1 MVTKNRIDVIT
12 MARCSLCGQE
22 DLVFTCPYCNSVYCT
37 DHRLPEGHGCPGIH
51 LVQDRAKRRVS
62 DSLDGSYL
70 ESEDEGKR
78 QQRQQTSR
86 RRPKRRKR
94 RFSAQERKDLAIS
107 ALLVTLVSISLQAG
121 GILRA
126 FTVVP
131 QMILSGF
138 WWVIAIIAGS
148 LLLAYF
154 VHEFAHKFVAQHYN
168 MWAEFRMTTSGYYL
182 SLVAILFGIPIF
194 GTGVVYTSGADSL
207 EKDGKVN
214 AAGPLSNFCLA
225 ALFTVLS
232 IFLPLAGF
240 GLSFYVYFIL
250 QIGVS
255 LNAMLGLFN
264 MIPIQPFDGGTIF
277 KWNRAIWVLMAISL
291 LLLLLF
297 GYFVMPSIYM
307 MFPA

>member
-1 MVTKNRIDVIT
+1 MKTKNRIDEIT

-22 DLVFTCPYCNSVYCT
+22 DLVFTCPYCNSVYCS

-51 LVQDRAKRRVS
+51 LVKDRAKRRVS
-62 DSLDGSYL
+62 DSLDGSDY
-70 ESEDEGKR
+70 EIVEEAPR
-78 QQRQQTSR
+78 QQRQQVTR
-86 RRPKRRKR
+86 RRPIRRKS
-94 RFSAQERKDLAIS
+94 RFSAQEKKDLVIS
-107 ALLVTLVSISLQAG
+107 ALLVILVSISLQAG
-121 GILRA
+121 GILGA
-126 FTVVP
+126 FTYVP
-131 QMILSGF
+131 SLILSGY

-154 VHEFAHKFVAQHYN
+154 VHEFSHKFVAQHYN
-168 MWAEFRMTTSGYYL
+168 MWAEFRMVMAGYYL

-194 GTGVVYTSGADSL
+194 GTGVVYTGGTESL
-207 EKDGKVN
+207 EKEGKVN

-225 ALFTVLS
+225 ALFTLLS
-232 IFLPLAGF
+232 IFLPLAGI
-240 GLSFYVYFIL
+240 GLTMEVGYIL

-264 MIPIQPFDGGTIF
+264 MIPIQPFDGGTII
-277 KWNRAIWVLMAISL
+277 KWNRMIWALMAVSL

-297 GYFVMPSIYM
+297 GYLVLPLIID